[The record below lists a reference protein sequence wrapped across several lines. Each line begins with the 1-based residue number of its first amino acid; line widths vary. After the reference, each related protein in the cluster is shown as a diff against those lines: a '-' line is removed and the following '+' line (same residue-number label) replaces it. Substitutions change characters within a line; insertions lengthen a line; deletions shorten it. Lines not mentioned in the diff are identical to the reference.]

1 MSITWMAERSPTE
14 SNNPPLD
21 RVIEDCYSTHINSKE
36 QIMKVYVVLE
46 KDRGYGVSVAGVFAS
61 LESAKAY
68 LAGPEGSNCYLDS
81 EFGEELQ
88 GQ

>member
-1 MSITWMAERSPTE
+1 
-14 SNNPPLD
+14 
-21 RVIEDCYSTHINSKE
+21 
-36 QIMKVYVVLE
+36 MKVYVVLE

-68 LAGPEGSNCYLDS
+68 LAGSEGSNCYLDS

>member
-1 MSITWMAERSPTE
+1 
-14 SNNPPLD
+14 
-21 RVIEDCYSTHINSKE
+21 
-36 QIMKVYVVLE
+36 MKVYVVLE
-46 KDRGYGVSVAGVFAS
+46 EDRGCGVSVVGVFAS
-61 LESAKAY
+61 LAAAKAF